1 MNRSHLLFF
10 TYWTA
15 VGLVTNADGFELIEH
30 APVGD
35 TMLGLLRNNLTH
47 HLSEAQD
54 RSSTR
59 KWPHLS
65 GYAAK
70 LIAQKWETRRQ
81 QKTHHRDAINKNTSC
96 AGKQ

>member
-30 APVGD
+30 AQLGD
-35 TMLGLLRNNLTH
+35 MMLGLLRNTLTH
-47 HLSEAQD
+47 HLSEARD

-65 GYAAK
+65 SYAAN
-70 LIAQKWETRRQ
+70 LTAQKR
-81 QKTHHRDAINKNTSC
+81 
-96 AGKQ
+96 